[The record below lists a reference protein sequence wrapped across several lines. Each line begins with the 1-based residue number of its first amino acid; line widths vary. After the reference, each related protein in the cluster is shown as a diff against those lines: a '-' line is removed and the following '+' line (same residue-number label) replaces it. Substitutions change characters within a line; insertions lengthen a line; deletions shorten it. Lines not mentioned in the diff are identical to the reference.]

1 MENSIML
8 NQDDLTQI
16 LEEFKTRFPDGNP
29 MCIPILLLSIDTETW
44 TYPEI
49 FHSGPI
55 APQIEFIENCD
66 ALRKLMQNN
75 SLIEMEKQE

>member
-16 LEEFKTRFPDGNP
+16 LEEFKTRFPDENP
-29 MCIPILLLSIDTETW
+29 MYIPLLLLSIDTETW

-49 FHSGPI
+49 FRHGAI
-55 APQIEFIENCD
+55 APQIEFIEKNEI
-66 ALRKLMQNN
+66 LKNLFQKQNRKGENAP
-75 SLIEMEKQE
+75 